1 MGIIVSIDFVR
12 HIYKKKHYR
21 KRCSYLTV
29 EFVDEGGPEDEVG
42 DGDGD
47 DEDDE
52 GGHAGVDDGLEVAV
66 RRLLQRLHEGAEGV
80 LDEAE
85 LHDVELSE
93 VGGVQQRQGRLVQVL
108 VRDVNLKRLLQG
120 LEVPHQN

>member
-1 MGIIVSIDFVR
+1 MGIMVSIDFVR
-12 HIYKKKHYR
+12 QIYMCDDMHTT
-21 KRCSYLTV
+21 YLTV
-29 EFVDEGGPEDEVG
+29 EFVDERRPEDQVG

-47 DEDDE
+47 DKDDE

-85 LHDVELSE
+85 LDDVELSE
-93 VGGVQQRQGRLVQVL
+93 VGGVQQRQGRQV
-108 VRDVNLKRLLQG
+108 
-120 LEVPHQN
+120 